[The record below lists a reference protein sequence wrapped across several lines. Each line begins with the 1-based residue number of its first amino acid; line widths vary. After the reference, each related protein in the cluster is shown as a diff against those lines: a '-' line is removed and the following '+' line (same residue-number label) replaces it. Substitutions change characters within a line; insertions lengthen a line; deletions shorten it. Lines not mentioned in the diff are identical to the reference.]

1 MLRGRPT
8 TKIGIAPCR
17 APRRAGRAAGPASI
31 AAALILALATTAS
44 AETPRRPNV
53 IVVMVDDA
61 AFTDF
66 GAYGGE
72 ARTPV
77 IDRLVA
83 RGARFASHHSSP
95 LCSPSRAMMLTGV
108 DNHRTGVAT
117 IEEVLPPEQQG
128 KPGYSLHLEP
138 GVRTIA
144 DRLKA
149 AGYRTYMTGKWHLG
163 HGPGDLPNAH
173 GFDRSLALDASG
185 ADNWAPKPYMPYY
198 QDAPWFE
205 DGAPAKMPESYYSS
219 ELIVDRML
227 DWLRAD
233 AQRPEP
239 FLAYVAFQAVH
250 IPVQAPAETVAHYE
264 GRFDAGWEELRDERW
279 RRAIQLG
286 LVSPDAPLDPLP
298 AALRPWASLDDGERR
313 IFSRSMSVYAAM
325 LEAMDFHV
333 GRLLAW
339 LEETGKLDDTI
350 VVVTSDNGPEPSD
363 PVHAPGMGLWMRLN
377 GYSWRVD
384 GLGGPGS
391 LNFIGPEWAAAVSS
405 PGRLFKF
412 YAAEGGLRVP
422 LVMAGPGVV
431 PGTRVGTPSFVT
443 DVAPTLL
450 DLAGVAAEGGVPMT
464 GRSLGPV
471 LRGQA
476 ARAHAPEEAVGIEVS
491 GNSALFKGDWKIVRN
506 MPPWGDGGWHLHDL
520 VRDPG
525 ETRDLAGERPDVFA
539 QLQRDYVAYERE
551 MGVLALP
558 PGYDPR
564 DQVAR
569 NSIRRQLR
577 AYGTRLAAL
586 GIGLAAVLALAIRSV
601 LHRRRAA

>member
-1 MLRGRPT
+1 VL
-8 TKIGIAPCR
+8 
-17 APRRAGRAAGPASI
+17 
-31 AAALILALATTAS
+31 
-44 AETPRRPNV
+44 
-53 IVVMVDDA
+53 VVLVDDA

-72 ARTPV
+72 ARTPT
-77 IDRLVA
+77 IDGLVA
-83 RGARFASHHSSP
+83 RGARFGSHHTSP
-95 LCSPSRAMMLTGV
+95 LCSPSRAMLLTGV

-117 IEEVLPPEQQG
+117 IEEVLPPEQEG

-185 ADNWAPKPYMPYY
+185 ADNWAPKSYMPYY

-205 DGAPAKMPESYYSS
+205 DGVPAKMPASFYSS
-219 ELIVDRML
+219 ELLVDRML

-233 AQRPEP
+233 ADRPEP

-250 IPVQAPAETVAHYE
+250 IPVQAPAETTAHYE
-264 GRFDAGWEELRDERW
+264 GRFDAGWESLRHERW

-286 LVSPDAPLDPLP
+286 LVAPDAPFEPMP
-298 AALRPWASLDDGERR
+298 SSLRAWSSLDDGERR
-313 IFSRSMSVYAAM
+313 IFSRSMAVYAAM
-325 LEAMDFHV
+325 LEAMDLHL

-339 LEETGKLDDTI
+339 LAETGRLDDTI

-363 PVHAPGMGLWMRLN
+363 PVHAPGMGAWMWMN
-377 GYSWRVD
+377 GYSWRLD

-391 LNFIGPEWAAAVSS
+391 LNFIGPEWAASLSS
-405 PGRLFKF
+405 PTRLFKF
-412 YAAEGGLRVP
+412 YASEGGLRVP
-422 LVMAGPGVV
+422 LVIAGPGVV
-431 PGTRVGTPSFVT
+431 AGTRIASPTFVT

-450 DLAGVAAEGGVPMT
+450 DLASVEARGGVAMT
-464 GRSLGPV
+464 GRSLRPV
-471 LRGQA
+471 LEGRA
-476 ARAHAPEEAVGIEVS
+476 ERAHPPDEPVGIEVS
-491 GNSALFKGDWKIVRN
+491 GNSALFKGDLKLVRN
-506 MPPWGDGGWHLHDL
+506 MPPWGDGAWHLHD
-520 VRDPG
+520 VAADPG
-525 ETRDLAGERPDVFA
+525 ETRDLAADRPDLA
-539 QLQRDYVAYERE
+539 AELQRDYAAYERE
-551 MGVLALP
+551 MGVLPLP
-558 PGYDPR
+558 PGYDPH

-577 AYGTRLAAL
+577 VYGARLAAL
-586 GIGLAAVLALAIRSV
+586 GVGLAAAVVLVARS
-601 LHRRRAA
+601 LLRRRRST